1 MFSSFLFIPNQIIQI
16 IFSLTFDLGRRTP
29 AKKTQPGTLAEEM
42 ILDTEAAI
50 ANLEFFSTGD
60 VDMEDDDEMSD
71 DVDVEAAD
79 DMIDDVKALKRI
91 GKLEN
96 LDDDVDAEV
105 MAVLNDLN
113 LLSESGD
120 SQDIKNEGEWNKG

>member
-1 MFSSFLFIPNQIIQI
+1 
-16 IFSLTFDLGRRTP
+16 
-29 AKKTQPGTLAEEM
+29 M

-50 ANLEFFSTGD
+50 ANLDFFPTGD

-71 DVDVEAAD
+71 DVDVEASD

-91 GKLEN
+91 GKLDN

-120 SQDIKNEGEWNKG
+120 TQDIKNEGEWNKG